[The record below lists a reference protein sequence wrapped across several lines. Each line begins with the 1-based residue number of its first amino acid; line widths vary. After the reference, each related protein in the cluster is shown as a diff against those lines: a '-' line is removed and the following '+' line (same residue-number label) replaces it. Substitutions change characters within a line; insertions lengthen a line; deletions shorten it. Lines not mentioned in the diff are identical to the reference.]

1 MPIVTRA
8 LLATAL
14 ALALAGPTPASS
26 ATPSSSAQQS
36 QDTGGFHALLDR
48 RIDEWLATD
57 PELQTM
63 LGLDRAQPGQAAKLT
78 DVSLPRR
85 EEIREQVRRLR
96 AEIAS
101 IDRDSLTGQ
110 ERVTHAMASWYYDRM
125 AEPLEL
131 EWAPAWLPLGN
142 MYAVDQLFSS
152 PVQLPSF
159 MDNHHQVRDE
169 ASARDYIT
177 RLEAIGTKL
186 DQIGENFD
194 MQASHGVVPPAVA
207 LEGAAGHFRS
217 LLQPEPAESPFVLS
231 LQRKLEALPDL
242 APELREELLKDAT
255 RAVRDHTNPG
265 YRRLLAKVEAARAEN
280 PDNHGVWALPGG
292 DGYYDMMLRW
302 NTSTELDAGQIHRLG
317 LEEVARIEAEMDALL
332 RSQGHAEGTVAER
345 ITALAGV
352 PELNYADS
360 DAGRTEL
367 LGDIERIL
375 AELEPHIPT
384 LFNRVP
390 HQALEVKRVPEQ
402 AEATAPGG
410 YYYPPAL
417 DGSRPG
423 TFFINLGDMAV
434 NTRWNLP
441 TLVYHEGAPGHHFQI
456 SIGQTLKELP
466 FLRRNLNPS
475 AFTEGWALY
484 AEQLAKEAGLYDEDP
499 MGDLGRLQAEM
510 FRAVRLV
517 VDTGLHRQRW
527 TMERAMDYMAEKTGM
542 APSAVRTEIHR
553 YLVQP
558 GQATSYKVGH
568 LTLLDIRERA
578 RDRLGDGFDIRAFH
592 DVVLGNG
599 ALPLQVLET
608 VVEDWASTTEAGGA

>member
-1 MPIVTRA
+1 MPIVART

-14 ALALAGPTPASS
+14 AFAVAGPTPASS
-26 ATPSSSAQQS
+26 ATLPSAPQQPEEP
-36 QDTGGFHALLDR
+36 QQAGAFHALLDQ

-63 LGLDRAQPGQAAKLT
+63 LGLDRAPPGQAARLT

-85 EEIREQVRRLR
+85 EEIRDQVRRFR

-110 ERVTHAMASWYYDRM
+110 ERVTHDMASWYYDRM

-177 RLEAIGTKL
+177 RLEAIATKL
-186 DQIGENFD
+186 DQIGDNFD

-207 LEGAAGHFRS
+207 LEGAADRFRS
-217 LLQPEPAESPFVLS
+217 LLQPEPAQSPFVLS

-242 APELREELLKDAT
+242 GPGVQGELLEDAT
-255 RAVRDHTNPG
+255 RAVREHTNPG
-265 YRRLLAKVEAARAEN
+265 YRRLLAKVEAALAEG
-280 PDNHGVWALPGG
+280 PGNHGIWALPGG
-292 DGYYDMMLRW
+292 DAYYDTMLRW
-302 NTSTELDAGQIHRLG
+302 NTSTDLDAAQIHRLG
-317 LEEVARIEAEMDALL
+317 LEEVARIESEMDALL
-332 RSQGHAEGTVAER
+332 RSQGHADGTVAER
-345 ITALAGV
+345 ITALAEV
-352 PELNYADS
+352 PGLNYEDS
-360 DAGRTEL
+360 DAGRAEL

-375 AELEPHIPT
+375 TALEPHIPT

-390 HQALEVKRVPEQ
+390 HQALEVKRVPEH

-456 SIGQTLKELP
+456 SIGQTLDDLP

-484 AEQLAKEAGLYDEDP
+484 AEQLAKEAGLYDDDP

-542 APSAVRTEIHR
+542 APTSVRIEIHR

-568 LTLLDIRERA
+568 LKLLEIRERA
-578 RDRLGDGFDIRAFH
+578 RERLGEKFDIRAFH

-608 VVEDWASTTEAGGA
+608 VVEAWVDEQV

>member
-1 MPIVTRA
+1 MPVAARA
-8 LLATAL
+8 LLAVAL
-14 ALALAGPTPASS
+14 TLVLANPPPAWS
-26 ATPSSSAQQS
+26 ATPSQAVQQP
-36 QDTGGFHALLDR
+36 QEAGAFHALLDR

-63 LGLDRAQPGQAAKLT
+63 LGLDRAQPGQAARLT
-78 DVSLPRR
+78 DVSLARR
-85 EEIREQVRRLR
+85 VEIRDQVRRIR

-101 IDRDSLTGQ
+101 IDRDSLTAQ
-110 ERVTHAMASWYYDRM
+110 ERVTHDMASWYYDRM

-131 EWAPAWLPLGN
+131 DWAPAWLPLGS

-152 PVQLPSF
+152 AVQLPSF

-169 ASARDYIT
+169 AGARDYIA
-177 RLEAIGTKL
+177 RLEAIETKL
-186 DQIGENFD
+186 DQIGENFG

-207 LEGAAGHFRS
+207 LEGAADHFRAQ
-217 LLQPEPAESPFVLS
+217 LQPEPAQSPFVLS
-231 LQRKLEALPDL
+231 LERKLDALPDL
-242 APELREELLKDAT
+242 TPSRRQALLEDASA
-255 RAVRDHTNPG
+255 AVREHTNPG
-265 YRRLLAKVEAARAEN
+265 YRRLLARLEEALAKGPGN
-280 PDNHGVWALPGG
+280 NGVWALPGG
-292 DGYYDMMLRW
+292 DAYYDAMLRW
-302 NTSTELDAGQIHRLG
+302 NTSTDLDADQIHRLG
-317 LEEVARIEAEMDALL
+317 LEEVARIEAEMDTLL
-332 RSQGHAEGTVAER
+332 RSQGCAEGTVAER
-345 ITALAGV
+345 ITALADV
-352 PELNYADS
+352 PGLNYEDS
-360 DAGRTEL
+360 DAGRAEL

-375 AELEPHIPT
+375 AELEPHIPS
-384 LFNRVP
+384 LFNHAP
-390 HQALEVKRVPEQ
+390 HQSLQVKRVPGH

-456 SIGQTLKELP
+456 SIGQTLDDLP

-484 AEQLAKEAGLYDEDP
+484 AEQLVKEAGLYEDDP
-499 MGDLGRLQAEM
+499 VGDLGRLQAEM

-527 TMERAMDYMAEKTGM
+527 SMERAMDYMAAKTGM
-542 APSAVRTEIHR
+542 APTSVRIEIQR

-568 LTLLDIRERA
+568 LKLLEIREHA
-578 RDRLGDGFDIRAFH
+578 RERLGEDFDIGEFH
-592 DVVLGNG
+592 DLVLGNG

-608 VVEDWASTTEAGGA
+608 VVGAWVEERS